1 MEINIVPIHI
11 SNTELL
17 NNIIRDLKKNFVIP
31 IKLLPLKFDVDP
43 AYSIERAQYFSTQL
57 ISIAS
62 QLTETIDGKIL
73 LLTEFDIYIPALTFV
88 FGEAQL
94 KGKHS
99 IVSVCRLH
107 EEFYLG
113 KTNEE
118 LLLRRSLKEVLHEL
132 GHNFGLVHCSDWD
145 CVMHS
150 SLGIEQV
157 DIKGDGYCKICNNQI
172 KSIIQL

>member
-1 MEINIVPIHI
+1 MEINIVPVHI

-17 NNIIRDLKKNFVIP
+17 NNIINNLRRIFISPV
-31 IKLLPLKFDVDP
+31 KLLPLQIDVDA

-62 QLTETIDGKIL
+62 QLTEEINGKVL

-94 KGKHS
+94 KGKHA

-113 KTNEE
+113 KTDEE
-118 LLLRRSLKEVLHEL
+118 LLLKRAMKEVLHEL
-132 GHNFGLVHCSDWD
+132 GHNFGLLHCSSWD

-150 SLGIEQV
+150 SLGIEEV
-157 DIKGDGYCKICNNQI
+157 DIKGDRYCNNCKEVI
-172 KSIIQL
+172 SNYKLL